1 MGADTIVAIATPPG
15 RGGVGVVR
23 VAGAA
28 GVVEGIAR
36 GVMGALPQPRV
47 ATRAAFR
54 DAAGEVIDEGLAL
67 HFAAPHSYTGEC
79 VLELQA
85 HGSPAALRLL
95 VARCVE
101 LGARLAEPGEFTRRA
116 FLNGKLDL
124 AQAEAVA
131 DLIDAASATAARAA
145 ARSLT
150 GAFSAAV
157 HAVVAEV
164 TDVRVL
170 LEAALDFPDEDVEFV
185 RAAQTAARLTAVR
198 SQLAAITA
206 RARAGARLREGLAV
220 VLVGRPNVGKS
231 SLLNRL
237 VREEAA
243 IVTDVPG
250 TTRDPV
256 ERLMELGGMPLTV
269 VDTAGLRDSH
279 DVVERV
285 GIARTEAAMAHAD
298 LALVVV
304 DARDSASALP
314 PADMAVLARLPAN
327 LARLVVHNKSDLARE
342 SARIE
347 RRDGMTHAWISA
359 LHGDGLALL
368 EAAVLDIAGAAATP
382 DDAFMARARHLV
394 ALQAADAHLA
404 AALAHLQPDLP
415 ALELVAEELRQAQQQ
430 LSTITGAFSAD
441 DLLGAIFS
449 RFCIGK

>member
-1 MGADTIVAIATPPG
+1 
-15 RGGVGVVR
+15 VGVVR
-23 VAGAA
+23 VAGATDA
-28 GVVEGIAR
+28 VEGIAR
-36 GVMGALPQPRV
+36 AVTGALPPPRL
-47 ATRAAFR
+47 ATRATFR

-67 HFAAPHSYTGEC
+67 HFPAPHSYTGEC

-85 HGSPAALRLL
+85 HGSPAALRVL

-164 TDVRVL
+164 IDVRVL

-185 RAAQTAARLTAVR
+185 RAAQTAARLAALRT
-198 SQLAAITA
+198 QLADVTA
-206 RARAGARLREGLAV
+206 RARAGARLREGLVV

-237 VREEAA
+237 VREDAA

-256 ERLMELGGMPLTV
+256 ERPLELGGMPLTV
-269 VDTAGLRDSH
+269 VDTAGLRDSQ

-314 PADMAVLARLPAN
+314 PADVAVLARLPAS
-327 LARLVVHNKSDLARE
+327 LARVVVHNKSDLAHQP
-342 SARIE
+342 ARIE
-347 RRDGMTHAWISA
+347 RRDGITHAWICA
-359 LHGDGLALL
+359 LHGAGLELL
-368 EAAVLDIAGAAATP
+368 EAAVLEMAGAAATP

-394 ALQAADAHLA
+394 ALQAADAHLG
-404 AALAHLQPDLP
+404 AALAHLTPDLP
-415 ALELVAEELRQAQQQ
+415 PLELVAEELRQAQQA